1 MVACYCVDENLGKCP
16 ISVGDPLEMSSL
28 TQLTGNRRDNSKSKK
43 RKTNKQ
49 RNKGKVYKEEKYS
62 ALQSTGTQLR
72 PSVSLRL
79 TTQALCNALDN

>member
-28 TQLTGNRRDNSKSKK
+28 TQLTGNRRDNSESKK
-43 RKTNKQ
+43 RKTNKD
-49 RNKGKVYKEEKYS
+49 KVYKEEKYS

>member
-28 TQLTGNRRDNSKSKK
+28 TQLTGNRRDNSESKK

-49 RNKGKVYKEEKYS
+49 RQSVQRREIFCTTVYWNI
-62 ALQSTGTQLR
+62 A
-72 PSVSLRL
+72 
-79 TTQALCNALDN
+79 QA

>member
-49 RNKGKVYKEEKYS
+49 TKKQRKSVQRREIFCTTVYWNT
-62 ALQSTGTQLR
+62 A
-72 PSVSLRL
+72 
-79 TTQALCNALDN
+79 QA